1 MTLPIASSG
10 AAAALP
16 AVNIHSHGAGHK
28 KGLESAS
35 DTGSDSAAQIPAG
48 SGQNLFG
55 GLLTSLEQVIGVQS
69 ATATNGTAASNPA
82 TAQAAA
88 GSTAQSV
95 GAAAKSL
102 LGTVGSAIS
111 LFA

>member
-1 MTLPIASSG
+1 MSLPIASSG
-10 AAAALP
+10 AASALP
-16 AVNIHSHGAGHK
+16 ALNVHPHGHGHK
-28 KGLESAS
+28 KGLDSAS
-35 DTGSDSAAQIPAG
+35 DTGSDTAAQIPAG
-48 SGQNLFG
+48 TGQNLFG

-69 ATATNGTAASNPA
+69 ANSPAAATAAS
-82 TAQAAA
+82 AQTPAAA
-88 GSTAQSV
+88 STAQSV